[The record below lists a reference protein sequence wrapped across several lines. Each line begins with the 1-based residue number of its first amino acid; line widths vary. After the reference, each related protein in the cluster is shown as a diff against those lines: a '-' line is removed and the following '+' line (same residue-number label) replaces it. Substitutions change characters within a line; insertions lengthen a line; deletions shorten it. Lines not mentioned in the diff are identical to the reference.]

1 MYYMKTYFCDYSLNN
16 KKDKNHIQSK
26 YCKLRDCL
34 ETGKMEGNGSMLARG
49 YKVFIENMIFKVY
62 GESQNAITDIL
73 KFYGLSEKYFTGRY
87 YKGDFKNIPE
97 FYTLKKLP
105 VEKKNEFILLEKKE
119 KKPEKKKEEKKPE
132 KKPEKKKQKIKIE
145 EKKEE
150 KKEISEQ
157 DQKFLKQ
164 VESVKNKC
172 NIQEEKNN
180 ALKDK
185 ILNAEIDFTDIKKQ
199 YHRNCHM
206 NNQLSLLL
214 EMNPTDLREKLK
226 RLNEDMEN
234 KILEAEQKLS
244 EA

>member
-1 MYYMKTYFCDYSLNN
+1 MDMYYMKTYFSDYSLNN

-62 GESQNAITDIL
+62 GESQDAVTCIL

-119 KKPEKKKEEKKPE
+119 IDQKIHKIKQEHKNKKIIQEAKRNL
-132 KKPEKKKQKIKIE
+132 EKKKQKIKIE

-164 VESVKNKC
+164 VESLKNKC

-180 ALKDK
+180 AYKDK
-185 ILNAEIDFTDIKKQ
+185 ILNAEIDLMKIWKIKF
-199 YHRNCHM
+199 
-206 NNQLSLLL
+206 
-214 EMNPTDLREKLK
+214 
-226 RLNEDMEN
+226 
-234 KILEAEQKLS
+234 
-244 EA
+244 